1 MNLIAS
7 APGLGSPFGIFGYVE
22 STQCRL
28 RRSMQVTY
36 NRNDPT
42 GGTSAARDNP
52 LNGAPRAK
60 RPGRNKLE
68 KPALAGY
75 ERSKASKA
83 MADQQNLETARPDT
97 ADPAV
102 ALAKALGQ
110 WPPAPPK
117 ALASRTPGKV
127 PGMLA
132 PTVESLAQE
141 LGLKLGDQNQLT
153 IRRIKRGKGY
163 AFVRA
168 NGAHIRDARTIRR
181 LHAMAVPP
189 AYAEVRYSPD
199 PTSHLQAVGRD
210 AAGRL
215 QYRYHA
221 DWEKVREHRKAH
233 RLAKLV
239 AALPKI
245 RRNVSMHLSGE
256 EPTREFA
263 LSAVIELIARTA
275 IRPGN
280 ESYARL
286 NGTRGA
292 TTLLKSNV
300 TLEDD
305 SIVLTFKAKGGKAVK
320 KECNAAKLVRAIGIL
335 QSLPGRRMFQ
345 YRDASGVVRTV
356 STTTVNGF
364 LREIAG
370 IKISLKD
377 FRTLMASA
385 VVLES
390 LSRISPAKSARGR
403 KRQVL
408 DAIRAAADR
417 LSNTPAIC
425 RKSYVHDTIV
435 TAFED
440 GILERFAATM
450 KGCRSQKKR
459 EQLLAEVVMAA
470 AA

>member
-1 MNLIAS
+1 VAQPEPNNNS
-7 APGLGSPFGIFGYVE
+7 RHYRKS
-22 STQCRL
+22 SW
-28 RRSMQVTY
+28 
-36 NRNDPT
+36 
-42 GGTSAARDNP
+42 
-52 LNGAPRAK
+52 
-60 RPGRNKLE
+60 
-68 KPALAGY
+68 
-75 ERSKASKA
+75 SKASKV
-83 MADQQNLETARPDT
+83 MMDQQNFEAARPAS

-102 ALAKALGQ
+102 ALAQALGQ
-110 WPPAPPK
+110 LPKAPPSK
-117 ALASRTPGKV
+117 ASLAKTSATAKLAIIAKTSVEALAG
-127 PGMLA
+127 
-132 PTVESLAQE
+132 E
-141 LGLKLGDQNQLT
+141 LGLKLGDQNELT
-153 IRRIKRGKGY
+153 IRRIKRGKNY
-163 AFVRA
+163 SFIRA
-168 NGAHIRDARTIRR
+168 NGTPIRHVGTIRR
-181 LHAMAVPP
+181 LNRMAVPP
-189 AYAEVRYSPD
+189 AYQQVRYAPD
-199 PTSHLQAVGRD
+199 PASHLQAVGRD

-215 QYRYHA
+215 QYRYHS
-221 DWEKVREHRKAH
+221 DWEKVREQRKAH
-233 RLAKLV
+233 RLARLV

-245 RRNVSMHLSGE
+245 RRNVSSHLSGE

-300 TLEDD
+300 VLEDD
-305 SIVLTFKAKGGKAVK
+305 SVVLTFTAKGGKAVR
-320 KECNAAKLVRAIGIL
+320 KECDAAKLVRAIGIL
-335 QSLPGRRMFQ
+335 RDVPGKRMFQ
-345 YRDASGVVRTV
+345 YRDHSGNVRGV
-356 STTTVNGF
+356 STTQVNAF

-390 LSRISPAKSARGR
+390 LSRISPAASARGR
-403 KRQVL
+403 RKQVL
-408 DAIRAAADR
+408 EAVRAAADE

-450 KGCRSQKKR
+450 KGYRSQSKR
-459 EQLLAEVVMAA
+459 EQLLAQVVATAA
-470 AA
+470 A

>member
-1 MNLIAS
+1 M
-7 APGLGSPFGIFGYVE
+7 
-22 STQCRL
+22 T
-28 RRSMQVTY
+28 
-36 NRNDPT
+36 
-42 GGTSAARDNP
+42 
-52 LNGAPRAK
+52 
-60 RPGRNKLE
+60 
-68 KPALAGY
+68 
-75 ERSKASKA
+75 
-83 MADQQNLETARPDT
+83 DQQNYEAPRPAS

-102 ALAKALGQ
+102 ALAEMLGQ
-110 WPPAPPK
+110 LPNLPVEKP
-117 ALASRTPGKV
+117 V
-127 PGMLA
+127 LA
-132 PTVESLAQE
+132 PLKTSVEELAQE
-141 LGLKLGDQNQLT
+141 LGLKLGDQNELT
-153 IRRIKRGKGY
+153 IRRIRRGKGY
-163 AFVRA
+163 QFVRA
-168 NGAHIRDARTIRR
+168 NGTQIRHAGTIRR
-181 LHAMAVPP
+181 LHRMAVPP
-189 AYAEVRYSPD
+189 AYRDVRYSPD
-199 PTSHLQAVGRD
+199 PNSHLQAVGID

-221 DWEKVREHRKAH
+221 DWEKVREQRKAH
-233 RLAKLV
+233 RLARLV

-245 RRNVSMHLSGE
+245 RRNVSAHLGGD

-305 SIVLTFKAKGGKAVK
+305 SVVLTFKAKGGKAVR
-320 KECNAAKLVRAIGIL
+320 KECNAAKLVRAVGIL
-335 QSLPGRRMFQ
+335 RTVPGKRMFQ
-345 YRDASGVVRTV
+345 YRDANGVVRGV
-356 STTTVNGF
+356 STTTVNAF

-385 VVLES
+385 VVVES
-390 LSRISPAKSARGR
+390 LSRVTPASSQRGR

-408 DAIRAAADR
+408 EAIRAAADK

-435 TAFED
+435 TAFEE
-440 GILERFAATM
+440 GILERFATTM
-450 KGCRSQKKR
+450 KGPRTQKKR
-459 EQLLAEVVMAA
+459 EQLLAQVVTAA

>member
-1 MNLIAS
+1 M
-7 APGLGSPFGIFGYVE
+7 
-22 STQCRL
+22 
-28 RRSMQVTY
+28 
-36 NRNDPT
+36 
-42 GGTSAARDNP
+42 
-52 LNGAPRAK
+52 
-60 RPGRNKLE
+60 
-68 KPALAGY
+68 
-75 ERSKASKA
+75 
-83 MADQQNLETARPDT
+83 DQQNFASEQPAPGS

-110 WPPAPPK
+110 WPPAAKRQLTLKPATASVAGAQPK
-117 ALASRTPGKV
+117 TSVEELAR
-127 PGMLA
+127 
-132 PTVESLAQE
+132 E
-141 LGLKLGDQNQLT
+141 LGLKLGERDELT

-163 AFVRA
+163 SFVRA

-189 AYAEVRYSPD
+189 AYRDVRYSPN
-199 PTSHLQAVGRD
+199 PNSHLQAVGRD

-239 AALPKI
+239 GALPKI
-245 RRNVSMHLSGE
+245 RRNVSMHLAGC

-280 ESYARL
+280 ESYTRL

-305 SIVLTFKAKGGKAVK
+305 SLVLTFRAKGGKAVR

-335 QSLPGRRMFQ
+335 RTMPGKRMFQ
-345 YRDASGVVRTV
+345 YRDANDAVRTV
-356 STTTVNGF
+356 STTTVNAF

-390 LSRISPAKSARGR
+390 LSRISPAASARGR
-403 KRQVL
+403 KKQVL
-408 DAIRAAADR
+408 EAIRAAADQ

-435 TAFED
+435 TAFEE

-450 KGCRSQKKR
+450 KGQRSQTRR
-459 EQLLAEVVMAA
+459 EQLLAQVVMAA
-470 AA
+470 AV

>member
-1 MNLIAS
+1 
-7 APGLGSPFGIFGYVE
+7 
-22 STQCRL
+22 
-28 RRSMQVTY
+28 
-36 NRNDPT
+36 
-42 GGTSAARDNP
+42 
-52 LNGAPRAK
+52 
-60 RPGRNKLE
+60 
-68 KPALAGY
+68 
-75 ERSKASKA
+75 
-83 MADQQNLETARPDT
+83 
-97 ADPAV
+97 
-102 ALAKALGQ
+102 
-110 WPPAPPK
+110 
-117 ALASRTPGKV
+117 
-127 PGMLA
+127 
-132 PTVESLAQE
+132 
-141 LGLKLGDQNQLT
+141 
-153 IRRIKRGKGY
+153 
-163 AFVRA
+163 
-168 NGAHIRDARTIRR
+168 
-181 LHAMAVPP
+181 MAVPP
-189 AYAEVRYSPD
+189 AYREVRYAAD
-199 PTSHLQAVGRD
+199 PNSHLQAVGID

-221 DWEKVREHRKAH
+221 DWEKVREQRKAH
-233 RLAKLV
+233 RLARLV

-245 RRNVSMHLSGE
+245 RRNVSMHLAGE

-305 SIVLTFKAKGGKAVK
+305 SVVLTFKAKGGKAVR

-335 QSLPGRRMFQ
+335 QAVPGKRMFQ
-345 YRDASGVVRTV
+345 YRDGNGVVRGV
-356 STTTVNGF
+356 STATVNAF

-385 VVLES
+385 VVVES
-390 LSRISPAKSARGR
+390 LSRITPAASERGR

-408 DAIRAAADR
+408 EAIRAAADQ

-450 KGCRSQKKR
+450 TGPRTQKKR
-459 EQLLAEVVMAA
+459 EQLLAQVVTAA

>member
-1 MNLIAS
+1 M
-7 APGLGSPFGIFGYVE
+7 
-22 STQCRL
+22 
-28 RRSMQVTY
+28 MDQVNFEAT
-36 NRNDPT
+36 
-42 GGTSAARDNP
+42 
-52 LNGAPRAK
+52 
-60 RPGRNKLE
+60 RPG
-68 KPALAGY
+68 
-75 ERSKASKA
+75 S
-83 MADQQNLETARPDT
+83 

-102 ALAKALGQ
+102 ALAEALGQ
-110 WPPAPPK
+110 LPKTPLVKAPPAIPPT
-117 ALASRTPGKV
+117 S
-127 PGMLA
+127 
-132 PTVESLAQE
+132 VEALAQE
-141 LGLKLGDQNQLT
+141 LGLKLGEQAELT

-163 AFVRA
+163 SFIRA
-168 NGAHIRDARTIRR
+168 NGTAIRHAGTIRR
-181 LHAMAVPP
+181 LNRMAVPP
-189 AYAEVRYSPD
+189 AYRDVRYSPD
-199 PTSHLQAVGRD
+199 ANSHLQAVGID

-245 RRNVSMHLSGE
+245 RRNVSMHLSGD

-292 TTLLKSNV
+292 TTMLKSNV

-305 SIVLTFKAKGGKAVK
+305 TLVLTFKAKGGKAVR
-320 KECNAAKLVRAIGIL
+320 KECDAAKLVRAIGIL
-335 QSLPGRRMFQ
+335 RTVPGKRMFQ
-345 YRDASGVVRTV
+345 YRDNFGTVRAV
-356 STTTVNGF
+356 STTTVNAF

-390 LSRISPAKSARGR
+390 LSRISPAASERGR
-403 KRQVL
+403 KKQVL
-408 DAIRAAADR
+408 EAVRAAADE

-450 KGCRSQKKR
+450 KGYRTQAKR
-459 EQLLAEVVMAA
+459 EALLAQVVTAA

>member
-1 MNLIAS
+1 MI
-7 APGLGSPFGIFGYVE
+7 
-22 STQCRL
+22 
-28 RRSMQVTY
+28 
-36 NRNDPT
+36 
-42 GGTSAARDNP
+42 
-52 LNGAPRAK
+52 
-60 RPGRNKLE
+60 
-68 KPALAGY
+68 
-75 ERSKASKA
+75 
-83 MADQQNLETARPDT
+83 DQQNFEATRPVS

-102 ALAKALGQ
+102 ALAEALGQ
-110 WPPAPPK
+110 LPK
-117 ALASRTPGKV
+117 APLVKAPLAAHSIAAKTSV
-127 PGMLA
+127 EALA
-132 PTVESLAQE
+132 RE
-141 LGLKLGDQNQLT
+141 LGLTLGDQNELT
-153 IRRIKRGKGY
+153 IRRIKRGKSY
-163 AFVRA
+163 SFVRA
-168 NGAHIRDARTIRR
+168 NGTPIRHVGTIRR
-181 LHAMAVPP
+181 LNSMAVPP
-189 AYAEVRYSPD
+189 AYQRVRYSPD
-199 PTSHLQAVGRD
+199 PTSHLQAVGID

-233 RLAKLV
+233 RLARLV

-245 RRNVSMHLSGE
+245 RRNVSMHLSGDQ
-256 EPTREFA
+256 PTREFA

-300 TLEDD
+300 VLEDD
-305 SIVLTFKAKGGKAVK
+305 CVVLTFKAKGGKAVR
-320 KECNAAKLVRAIGIL
+320 KECDAAKLVRAIGIL
-335 QSLPGRRMFQ
+335 RGVPGKRMFQ
-345 YRDASGVVRTV
+345 YRDNSGTVRAV
-356 STTTVNGF
+356 STTTVNAF

-390 LSRISPAKSARGR
+390 LSRISPAASARGR
-403 KRQVL
+403 KKQVL
-408 DAIRAAADR
+408 EAVRAAADE

-450 KGCRSQKKR
+450 KGYRSQSKR
-459 EQLLAEVVMAA
+459 EQLLAQVVSAA

>member
-1 MNLIAS
+1 M
-7 APGLGSPFGIFGYVE
+7 
-22 STQCRL
+22 T
-28 RRSMQVTY
+28 
-36 NRNDPT
+36 
-42 GGTSAARDNP
+42 
-52 LNGAPRAK
+52 
-60 RPGRNKLE
+60 
-68 KPALAGY
+68 
-75 ERSKASKA
+75 
-83 MADQQNLETARPDT
+83 DQQNFEAQRPAS

-102 ALAKALGQ
+102 ALAEMLGQ
-110 WPPAPPK
+110 LPQPQAQVQAEPPK
-117 ALASRTPGKV
+117 PVTPKTSVEELA
-127 PGMLA
+127 
-132 PTVESLAQE
+132 EE
-141 LGLKLGDQNQLT
+141 HGLKLGDQNDLT
-153 IRRIKRGKGY
+153 IRRIKRGKVY
-163 AFVRA
+163 SFVRA
-168 NGAHIRDARTIRR
+168 NGTRIKHVGTIRR
-181 LHAMAVPP
+181 LHRMAMPP
-189 AYAEVRYSPD
+189 AYRDVRYSHD
-199 PTSHLQAVGRD
+199 PSSHLQAVGVD

-221 DWEKVREHRKAH
+221 DWEKVRERRKAH

-245 RRNVSMHLSGE
+245 RRKVNMHLAGE

-263 LSAVIELIARTA
+263 LSAAIELIARTA

-280 ESYARL
+280 ESYARM

-305 SIVLTFKAKGGKAVK
+305 SLVLTFKAKGGKAVR
-320 KECNAAKLVRAIGIL
+320 KECNAAKLVRAVGIL
-335 QSLPGRRMFQ
+335 HAVPGKRMFQ
-345 YRDASGVVRTV
+345 YRDAYGVVRGV
-356 STTTVNGF
+356 STTSVNAF

-385 VVLES
+385 VVVES
-390 LSRISPAKSARGR
+390 LSRITPAASQRGR

-408 DAIRAAADR
+408 DAIRAAADQ

-450 KGCRSQKKR
+450 KGQRSQSKR
-459 EQLLAEVVMAA
+459 EQLLAQVVMAA

>member
-1 MNLIAS
+1 M
-7 APGLGSPFGIFGYVE
+7 E
-22 STQCRL
+22 
-28 RRSMQVTY
+28 
-36 NRNDPT
+36 
-42 GGTSAARDNP
+42 
-52 LNGAPRAK
+52 
-60 RPGRNKLE
+60 
-68 KPALAGY
+68 
-75 ERSKASKA
+75 
-83 MADQQNLETARPDT
+83 
-97 ADPAV
+97 
-102 ALAKALGQ
+102 
-110 WPPAPPK
+110 
-117 ALASRTPGKV
+117 ALAS
-127 PGMLA
+127 
-132 PTVESLAQE
+132 EH
-141 LGLKLGDQNQLT
+141 GLKLGDQNQLT
-153 IRRIKRGKGY
+153 IRRIKRGKSY
-163 AFVRA
+163 SFVRA
-168 NGAHIRDARTIRR
+168 NGTPIRHAGTIRR
-181 LHAMAVPP
+181 LHSMAVPP

-199 PTSHLQAVGRD
+199 PNSHLQAVGRD

-215 QYRYHA
+215 QYRYHS

-239 AALPKI
+239 AALPRI
-245 RRNVSMHLSGE
+245 RRNVSMHLSGDT
-256 EPTREFA
+256 PTREFA

-292 TTLLKSNV
+292 TTMLKSNV

-305 SIVLTFKAKGGKAVK
+305 TVVLSFKAKGGKAVR
-320 KECNAAKLVRAIGIL
+320 KECDAAKLVRAIGIL
-335 QSLPGRRMFQ
+335 RGVPGKRMFQ
-345 YRDASGVVRTV
+345 YRDNSGTVRAV
-356 STTTVNGF
+356 STTQVNAF

-390 LSRISPAKSARGR
+390 LSRISPAASARGR
-403 KRQVL
+403 KKQVL
-408 DAIRAAADR
+408 DAVRAAADE

-450 KGCRSQKKR
+450 KGYRSQSKR
-459 EQLLAEVVMAA
+459 EALLAQVVAA
-470 AA
+470 AGGVGAPHGEEPRSGVSNHEAPMPPSFETALTRLLRMRITGSITRPSCRRASILPPSPAAPTAANISPAPCRRVSCRP

>member
-1 MNLIAS
+1 M
-7 APGLGSPFGIFGYVE
+7 
-22 STQCRL
+22 T
-28 RRSMQVTY
+28 
-36 NRNDPT
+36 
-42 GGTSAARDNP
+42 
-52 LNGAPRAK
+52 
-60 RPGRNKLE
+60 
-68 KPALAGY
+68 
-75 ERSKASKA
+75 
-83 MADQQNLETARPDT
+83 DQQSFEATRPVS

-102 ALAKALGQ
+102 ALAEALGQ
-110 WPPAPPK
+110 LPKTPIVKAPAAALGIAAK
-117 ALASRTPGKV
+117 TSVEALAR
-127 PGMLA
+127 
-132 PTVESLAQE
+132 E
-141 LGLKLGDQNQLT
+141 LGLTLGDQNELT
-153 IRRIKRGKGY
+153 IRRIKRGKNY
-163 AFVRA
+163 SFVRA
-168 NGAHIRDARTIRR
+168 NGTAIRHVGTIRR
-181 LHAMAVPP
+181 LNSMAVPP
-189 AYAEVRYSPD
+189 AYQRVRYSPD
-199 PTSHLQAVGRD
+199 PTSHLQAVGID

-233 RLAKLV
+233 RLARLV

-245 RRNVSMHLSGE
+245 RRNVSMHLSGDQ
-256 EPTREFA
+256 PTREFA

-300 TLEDD
+300 VLEDD
-305 SIVLTFKAKGGKAVK
+305 CVVLTFKAKGGKAVR
-320 KECNAAKLVRAIGIL
+320 KECDAAKLVRAIGIL
-335 QSLPGRRMFQ
+335 RGVPGKRMFQ
-345 YRDASGVVRTV
+345 YRDNSGTVRAV
-356 STTTVNGF
+356 STTTVNAF

-390 LSRISPAKSARGR
+390 LSRISPAASARGR
-403 KRQVL
+403 KKQVL
-408 DAIRAAADR
+408 EAVRAAADE

-450 KGCRSQKKR
+450 KGYRSQSKR
-459 EQLLAEVVMAA
+459 EQLLAQVVSAA
-470 AA
+470 AAV

>member
-1 MNLIAS
+1 M
-7 APGLGSPFGIFGYVE
+7 
-22 STQCRL
+22 
-28 RRSMQVTY
+28 M
-36 NRNDPT
+36 
-42 GGTSAARDNP
+42 
-52 LNGAPRAK
+52 
-60 RPGRNKLE
+60 
-68 KPALAGY
+68 
-75 ERSKASKA
+75 
-83 MADQQNLETARPDT
+83 DQQSFEPARPAS

-110 WPPAPPK
+110 WPPKKPNETSGLAAK
-117 ALASRTPGKV
+117 ASVEELAR
-127 PGMLA
+127 
-132 PTVESLAQE
+132 E
-141 LGLKLGDQNQLT
+141 LGLTLGDQNELT
-153 IRRIKRGKGY
+153 IRRIKRGKSY
-163 AFVRA
+163 SFVRA
-168 NGAHIRDARTIRR
+168 NGTRIRHVGTIRR

-189 AYAEVRYSPD
+189 AYVQVRYAPD
-199 PTSHLQAVGRD
+199 PNSHLQAVGRD

-239 AALPKI
+239 GALPKI
-245 RRNVSMHLSGE
+245 RRNVWKQLAGD

-263 LSAVIELIARTA
+263 LAAVIELIARTA

-305 SIVLTFKAKGGKAVK
+305 SVVLTFKAKGGKAVR
-320 KECNAAKLVRAIGIL
+320 KECDAEKLVRAVGIL
-335 QSLPGRRMFQ
+335 RTVPGKRMFQ
-345 YRDASGVVRTV
+345 YRDASGIVRAV
-356 STTTVNGF
+356 STTQVNAY
-364 LREIAG
+364 LRDIAG

-385 VVLES
+385 VVVES
-390 LSRISPAKSARGR
+390 LSRISPAASARGR
-403 KRQVL
+403 KKQVL
-408 DAIRAAADR
+408 EAVRAAADH

-425 RKSYVHDTIV
+425 RRSYVHDTIV

-450 KGCRSQKKR
+450 KGQRSQAKR
-459 EQLLAEVVMAA
+459 ERLLAQVVVAA

>member
-1 MNLIAS
+1 M
-7 APGLGSPFGIFGYVE
+7 
-22 STQCRL
+22 
-28 RRSMQVTY
+28 M
-36 NRNDPT
+36 
-42 GGTSAARDNP
+42 
-52 LNGAPRAK
+52 
-60 RPGRNKLE
+60 
-68 KPALAGY
+68 
-75 ERSKASKA
+75 
-83 MADQQNLETARPDT
+83 DQQNFATAGPAL

-110 WPPAPPK
+110 WPPKVPA
-117 ALASRTPGKV
+117 AGPGKIQVKDLARHAVKTV
-127 PGMLA
+127 PS
-132 PTVESLAQE
+132 VESLAHE
-141 LGLKLGDQNQLT
+141 LGLTLGDQNQLT
-153 IRRIKRGKGY
+153 IRRVKRGKSY
-163 AFVRA
+163 SFVRA
-168 NGAHIRDARTIRR
+168 NGSHIRDPRIIRR

-189 AYAEVRYSPD
+189 AYAEVRYSPN
-199 PTSHLQAVGRD
+199 PKSHLQAVGRD

-215 QYRYHA
+215 QYRYHS

-233 RLAKLV
+233 RLARLV

-256 EPTREFA
+256 LPTREFA

-300 TLEDD
+300 TLDGD
-305 SIVLTFKAKGGKAVK
+305 SLILSFKAKGGKAVR
-320 KECNAAKLVRAIGIL
+320 KECDAAKLVRAVGIL
-335 QSLPGRRMFQ
+335 RTLPGRRMFQ
-345 YRDASGVVRTV
+345 YRNNSGNVRAV
-356 STTTVNGF
+356 STTQVNAF

-390 LSRISPAKSARGR
+390 LSRISPAKSTRGR

-408 DAIRAAADR
+408 EAIRAAADR

-425 RKSYVHDTIV
+425 RRSYVHDTIV

-450 KGCRSQKKR
+450 KGYRTQKKR
-459 EQLLAEVVMAA
+459 EQLLAQVVMAA

>member
-1 MNLIAS
+1 MTDQLNFEPAR
-7 APGLGSPFGIFGYVE
+7 
-22 STQCRL
+22 Q
-28 RRSMQVTY
+28 
-36 NRNDPT
+36 D
-42 GGTSAARDNP
+42 AAGP
-52 LNGAPRAK
+52 
-60 RPGRNKLE
+60 E
-68 KPALAGY
+68 
-75 ERSKASKA
+75 
-83 MADQQNLETARPDT
+83 
-97 ADPAV
+97 V

-110 WPPAPPK
+110 WPKAGDKPAPAGPGALTRK
-117 ALASRTPGKV
+117 TALATAPSV
-127 PGMLA
+127 EILA
-132 PTVESLAQE
+132 RE
-141 LGLKLGDQNQLT
+141 LGLTLGEQTQLT
-153 IRRIKRGKGY
+153 IRRIKRGKSY
-163 AFVRA
+163 SFVRA
-168 NGAHIRDARTIRR
+168 NGSHIRDPRTVRR
-181 LHAMAVPP
+181 LHKMAVPP

-199 PTSHLQAVGRD
+199 PSSHLQAVGRD

-233 RLAKLV
+233 RLARLV
-239 AALPKI
+239 EALPKI
-245 RRNVSMHLSGE
+245 RRHVSMHLAGDA
-256 EPTREFA
+256 PTREFA

-280 ESYARL
+280 ETYARM

-292 TTLLKSNV
+292 TTMLKSNV

-305 SIVLTFKAKGGKAVK
+305 AFVLSFKAKGGKAVR
-320 KECNAAKLVRAIGIL
+320 KECDAAKLVRAIPIL
-335 QSLPGRRMFQ
+335 RTVPGRRLFQ
-345 YRDASGVVRTV
+345 YRDASGIVRAV
-356 STTTVNGF
+356 STTAVNSF

-390 LSRISPAKSARGR
+390 LSRVSPASSERGR
-403 KRQVL
+403 KRQVN

-435 TAFED
+435 TAFQD

-450 KGCRSQKKR
+450 KGYRTQKKR
-459 EQLLAEVVMAA
+459 EQLLAQVVLAA

>member
-1 MNLIAS
+1 M
-7 APGLGSPFGIFGYVE
+7 
-22 STQCRL
+22 
-28 RRSMQVTY
+28 M
-36 NRNDPT
+36 
-42 GGTSAARDNP
+42 
-52 LNGAPRAK
+52 
-60 RPGRNKLE
+60 
-68 KPALAGY
+68 
-75 ERSKASKA
+75 
-83 MADQQNLETARPDT
+83 DQQNFAAERPVS

-110 WPPAPPK
+110 WPKPMSPK
-117 ALASRTPGKV
+117 DRLAGP
-127 PGMLA
+127 LA
-132 PTVESLAQE
+132 AKTSVEDLARDI
-141 LGLKLGDQNQLT
+141 GLRLGDQNELT
-153 IRRIKRGKGY
+153 IRRIKRGKNY
-163 AFVRA
+163 SFVRA
-168 NGAHIRDARTIRR
+168 NGSHIRDARTIRR
-181 LHAMAVPP
+181 LHAMAMPP
-189 AYAEVRYSPD
+189 AYRQVRYSTD
-199 PTSHLQAVGRD
+199 PNSHLQAVGFD

-221 DWEKVREHRKAH
+221 DWEKVREQRKAH

-245 RRNVSMHLSGE
+245 RRKVSAFLSGD

-292 TTLLKSNV
+292 TTMLKSNV
-300 TLEDD
+300 TIEDD
-305 SIVLTFKAKGGKAVK
+305 SMVLTFKAKGGKAVR
-320 KECNAAKLVRAIGIL
+320 KECDAAKLVRAVGIL
-335 QSLPGRRMFQ
+335 RTVPGKRMFQ
-345 YRDASGVVRTV
+345 YYDRSGVVRAV
-356 STTTVNGF
+356 STTAVNAF

-385 VVLES
+385 VVVES
-390 LSRISPAKSARGR
+390 LSRITPATSERGR
-403 KRQVL
+403 KKQVL
-408 DAIRAAADR
+408 DAIRAAADQ

-450 KGCRSQKKR
+450 GGYRTQSKR
-459 EQLLAEVVMAA
+459 EQLLAQVVTAA
-470 AA
+470 GA

>member
-1 MNLIAS
+1 M
-7 APGLGSPFGIFGYVE
+7 
-22 STQCRL
+22 
-28 RRSMQVTY
+28 M
-36 NRNDPT
+36 
-42 GGTSAARDNP
+42 
-52 LNGAPRAK
+52 
-60 RPGRNKLE
+60 
-68 KPALAGY
+68 
-75 ERSKASKA
+75 
-83 MADQQNLETARPDT
+83 DQQNFESPRVGP
-97 ADPAV
+97 ADADV

-110 WPPAPPK
+110 WPPKPPRRK
-117 ALASRTPGKV
+117 LTLKDLAHAKTADAQGNAKTSV
-127 PGMLA
+127 EELA
-132 PTVESLAQE
+132 RRI
-141 LGLKLGDQNQLT
+141 GLKLGDQTALT
-153 IRRIKRGKGY
+153 IRRIRRGKSY
-163 AFVRA
+163 TFIRA
-168 NGAHIRDARTIRR
+168 NGTPIRHAGTIRR

-189 AYAEVRYSPD
+189 AYREVRYAPD
-199 PTSHLQAVGRD
+199 PNLHLQAVGVD

-239 AALPKI
+239 GALPRI
-245 RRNVSMHLSGE
+245 RRAVSKHLAGD

-263 LSAVIELIARTA
+263 LAAVIELIARTA

-305 SIVLTFKAKGGKAVK
+305 SLVLTFKAKGGKAVR
-320 KECNAAKLVRAIGIL
+320 KECDAAKLVRAVGIL
-335 QSLPGRRMFQ
+335 RGVPGRRMFQ
-345 YRDASGVVRTV
+345 YRDAQGVVRAV
-356 STTTVNGF
+356 STTQVNAF

-385 VVLES
+385 VALET
-390 LSRISPAKSARGR
+390 LSRITPAASARGR
-403 KRQVL
+403 KKQIL
-408 DAIRAAADR
+408 EAIRAAADE
-417 LSNTPAIC
+417 LTNTPAIC

-450 KGCRSQKKR
+450 KGQRSQTRR
-459 EQLLAEVVMAA
+459 EQLLAQVVTAVSA
-470 AA
+470 

>member
-1 MNLIAS
+1 M
-7 APGLGSPFGIFGYVE
+7 
-22 STQCRL
+22 T
-28 RRSMQVTY
+28 
-36 NRNDPT
+36 
-42 GGTSAARDNP
+42 
-52 LNGAPRAK
+52 
-60 RPGRNKLE
+60 
-68 KPALAGY
+68 
-75 ERSKASKA
+75 
-83 MADQQNLETARPDT
+83 DQQNLEPPRPAS

-102 ALAKALGQ
+102 ALAEMLGQ
-110 WPPAPPK
+110 LPKPAADKPVVAK
-117 ALASRTPGKV
+117 TS
-127 PGMLA
+127 
-132 PTVESLAQE
+132 VEELAQQ
-141 LGLKLGDQNQLT
+141 LGLKLGDQNELT
-153 IRRIKRGKGY
+153 IRRIKRGKSY
-163 AFVRA
+163 SFIRA
-168 NGAHIRDARTIRR
+168 NGTRIKHVGTIRR
-181 LHAMAVPP
+181 LNRMAVPP
-189 AYAEVRYSPD
+189 AYREVRYAAD
-199 PTSHLQAVGRD
+199 PNSHLQAVGID

-221 DWEKVREHRKAH
+221 DWEKVREQRKAH
-233 RLAKLV
+233 RLGKLV

-245 RRNVSMHLSGE
+245 RRNVSMNLAGD

-305 SIVLTFKAKGGKAVK
+305 SLVLTFKAKGGKAVR

-335 QSLPGRRMFQ
+335 RTVPGKRMFQ
-345 YRDASGVVRTV
+345 YRDPYGVVRGV
-356 STTTVNGF
+356 STTSVNAF

-385 VVLES
+385 VVVES
-390 LSRISPAKSARGR
+390 LSRITPAASERGR

-408 DAIRAAADR
+408 EAIRAAADQ

-450 KGCRSQKKR
+450 KGQRSQSKR
-459 EQLLAEVVMAA
+459 EQLLAQVVMAA

>member
-1 MNLIAS
+1 MPAS
-7 APGLGSPFGIFGYVE
+7 VPVV
-22 STQCRL
+22 
-28 RRSMQVTY
+28 RRNWPASV
-36 NRNDPT
+36 RIRPT
-42 GGTSAARDNP
+42 SQRKTGTRRDI
-52 LNGAPRAK
+52 RA
-60 RPGRNKLE
+60 
-68 KPALAGY
+68 
-75 ERSKASKA
+75 
-83 MADQQNLETARPDT
+83 MTDQQNFEPARPAS

-110 WPPAPPK
+110 WPSKKPNGAPK
-117 ALASRTPGKV
+117 LAAKTSV
-127 PGMLA
+127 EELA
-132 PTVESLAQE
+132 RE
-141 LGLKLGDQNQLT
+141 LGLKLGDQNELT
-153 IRRIKRGKGY
+153 IRRIKRGKSY
-163 AFVRA
+163 TFIRA
-168 NGAHIRDARTIRR
+168 NGSHVRDARTIRR

-189 AYAEVRYSPD
+189 AYVQVRYSPD
-199 PTSHLQAVGRD
+199 PNSHLQAVGRD

-239 AALPKI
+239 GALPKI
-245 RRNVSMHLSGE
+245 RRNVWKQLAGD

-263 LSAVIELIARTA
+263 LAAVIELIARTA

-292 TTLLKSNV
+292 TTLHKSNV

-305 SIVLTFKAKGGKAVK
+305 SVVLTFKAKGGKAVR
-320 KECNAAKLVRAIGIL
+320 KECDAEKLVRAVGIL
-335 QSLPGRRMFQ
+335 RTVPGKRMFQ
-345 YRDASGVVRTV
+345 YRDGSGVVRAV
-356 STTTVNGF
+356 STTQVNAY

-390 LSRISPAKSARGR
+390 LSRITPAASARGR
-403 KRQVL
+403 KKQVL
-408 DAIRAAADR
+408 EAVRAAADH

-425 RKSYVHDTIV
+425 RRSYVHDTIV
-435 TAFED
+435 TAFEE

-450 KGCRSQKKR
+450 KGQRSQAKR
-459 EQLLAEVVMAA
+459 ERLLAQVVLAA

>member
-1 MNLIAS
+1 M
-7 APGLGSPFGIFGYVE
+7 
-22 STQCRL
+22 
-28 RRSMQVTY
+28 M
-36 NRNDPT
+36 
-42 GGTSAARDNP
+42 
-52 LNGAPRAK
+52 
-60 RPGRNKLE
+60 
-68 KPALAGY
+68 
-75 ERSKASKA
+75 
-83 MADQQNLETARPDT
+83 DQQNLAATQPGVPDP
-97 ADPAV
+97 DV

-110 WPPAPPK
+110 WPKKANEKTDKPAEKLAPAKPRRPRRRIAKATAPPVEI
-117 ALASRTPGKV
+117 LAK
-127 PGMLA
+127 
-132 PTVESLAQE
+132 E
-141 LGLKLGDQNQLT
+141 LGLTLGEQNQLT
-153 IRRIKRGKGY
+153 IRRIRRGKSY
-163 AFVRA
+163 SFVRA
-168 NGAHIRDARTIRR
+168 NGSHIRDAKVIRR
-181 LHAMAVPP
+181 LHKMAVPP
-189 AYAEVRYSPD
+189 AYQHVRYSPD
-199 PTSHLQAVGRD
+199 PNSHLQAVGRD

-239 AALPKI
+239 GALPKI
-245 RRNVSMHLSGE
+245 RRHVSMHLAGN

-280 ESYARL
+280 ESYARM

-305 SIVLTFKAKGGKAVK
+305 AFVLSFKAKGGKAVR
-320 KECNAAKLVRAIGIL
+320 KECDAAKLVRAIPIL
-335 QSLPGRRMFQ
+335 RQIPGKRLFQ
-345 YRDASGVVRTV
+345 YRDATGTIRAV
-356 STTTVNGF
+356 STTTVNAF

-390 LSRISPAKSARGR
+390 LSLISPAASERAR
-403 KRQVL
+403 KRQVN

-450 KGCRSQKKR
+450 TGRRTQKKR
-459 EQLLAEVVMAA
+459 EQLLAQVVVAA